1 MAIYTKI
8 FSKDILSIEKNYNLG
23 KIIHFKGIKKGIEN
37 TNYLLKTKD
46 KKFILTLFEKRV
58 QKKDLPF
65 FMNLMDKLSKYKI
78 NCPKPQKS
86 KKGSFLIKI
95 KNKTASIVSFVEGKD
110 KLKLNS
116 KDCYEIGKNIA
127 KFHKASKKIKLYRKN
142 SLSLKDWPK
151 LLNKI
156 GNKCKII
163 NPNLSSLMKNSFL
176 QIKNKWPKNLPYGI
190 IHADLFIDNIFFK
203 KNKFHGYIDFYF
215 ACNDFLIY
223 EIAICINALC
233 FDKKNNK
240 FVFNKKKSKNL
251 IKGYSK
257 IRKLSDKEKKSLN
270 VLCKGAALR
279 YLLTRT
285 YDYLN
290 TPKSAVIKIKNP
302 REYIQKLKVHNQFN
316 NFKNYYN

>member
-1 MAIYTKI
+1 MAVYTRVN
-8 FSKDILSIEKNYNLG
+8 SKDINYIEKNYNIG
-23 KIIHFKGIKKGIEN
+23 KIKSFTGIKKGIEN
-37 TNYLLKTKD
+37 TNYLLKTEN

-58 QKKDLPF
+58 QEKDLPF
-65 FMNLMDKLSKYKI
+65 FMNLMEKLNKHKI
-78 NCPKPQKS
+78 NCPEPQRN
-86 KKGSFLIKI
+86 KKGGFLIKL
-95 KNKTASIVSFVEGKD
+95 KSKTASIVSFVEGKD
-110 KLKLNS
+110 KLKLNP
-116 KDCYEIGKNIA
+116 KNCYEIGKNIA
-127 KFHKASKKIKLYRKN
+127 KLHIASKKIKLYRKN

-156 GNKCKII
+156 GNKSKII
-163 NPNLSSLMKNSFL
+163 SPNLNSLMKNSFL
-176 QIKNKWPKNLPYGI
+176 EIKNKWPKNLPYGI

-215 ACNDFLIY
+215 ACNDFLMY

-233 FDKKNNK
+233 FEKKNNK
-240 FVFNKKKSKNL
+240 FTFNKKKSTNL

-257 IRKLSDKEKKSLN
+257 IRRITDKEKKTLN
-270 VLCKGAALR
+270 ILCRGAALR

-302 REYIQKLKVHNQFN
+302 REYIQKLKVHNKFI

>member
-1 MAIYTKI
+1 MAVYTRVN
-8 FSKDILSIEKNYNLG
+8 SKDISYIEKNYNIG
-23 KIIHFKGIKKGIEN
+23 KIKSFTGIKKGIEN
-37 TNYLLKTKD
+37 TNYLLKTEN

-58 QKKDLPF
+58 QEKDLPF
-65 FMNLMDKLSKYKI
+65 FMNLMEKLNKHKI
-78 NCPKPQKS
+78 NCPEPQRN
-86 KKGSFLIKI
+86 KKGGFLIKI
-95 KNKTASIVSFVEGKD
+95 KSKTASIVSFVEGKD
-110 KLKLNS
+110 KLKLNP
-116 KDCYEIGKNIA
+116 KNCYEIGKNIA
-127 KFHKASKKIKLYRKN
+127 KLHIASKKIKLYRKN

-156 GNKCKII
+156 GNKSKII
-163 NPNLSSLMKNSFL
+163 SPNLNGLMKNSL
-176 QIKNKWPKNLPYGI
+176 LEIKNKWPKNLPYGI

-215 ACNDFLIY
+215 ACNDFLMY

-240 FVFNKKKSKNL
+240 FVFNKKKSTNL

-257 IRKLSDKEKKSLN
+257 IKKFSDRERKSLN
-270 VLCKGAALR
+270 ILCRGAALR

-302 REYIQKLKVHNQFN
+302 REYIQKLKVHNKFN

>member
-1 MAIYTKI
+1 MAVFTKI
-8 FSKDILSIEKNYNLG
+8 NTKDASYIENQFNLG
-23 KIIHFKGIKKGIEN
+23 KIKTFKGIKKGIEN
-37 TNYLLKTKD
+37 TNYLIQIKN
-46 KKFILTLFEKRV
+46 KKYILTIFEKRV

-65 FMNLMDKLSKYKI
+65 FMSLMDKLNNHKI

-86 KKGSFLIKI
+86 KKGNYLVNI
-95 KNKTASIVSFVEGKD
+95 KNKPASIVSFVEGKEKN
-110 KLKLNS
+110 KLKI

-127 KFHKASKKIKLYRKN
+127 KLHIASKRIKLYRKN
-142 SLSLKDWPK
+142 SLSLKEWPK

-156 GNKCKII
+156 GNKSKII
-163 NPNLSSLMKNSFL
+163 SPNLNSLMKNSFL
-176 QIKNKWPKNLPYGI
+176 QIKNKWPKNLPHGI

-203 KNKFHGYIDFYF
+203 KNKFNGYIDFYF
-215 ACNDFLIY
+215 ACNDFLMY

-240 FVFNKKKSKNL
+240 FIFNKKKSTNL
-251 IKGYSK
+251 IRGYSK
-257 IRKLSDKEKKSLN
+257 IRKFSVKEKKSLN
-270 VLCKGAALR
+270 ILCKGAALR

-290 TPKSAVIKIKNP
+290 TPKNAVIKIKNP
-302 REYIQKLKVHNQFN
+302 REYIQKLKVHNKFS

>member
-8 FSKDILSIEKNYNLG
+8 SSKDIQLIEKNYNLG
-23 KIIHFKGIKKGIEN
+23 KIVSFKGIKKGIEN

-46 KKFILTLFEKRV
+46 KKFILTLFERRV
-58 QKKDLPF
+58 HKIDLPF
-65 FMNLMDKLSKYKI
+65 FMNLMDKLSKYKV
-78 NCPKPQKS
+78 NCPEPQKN
-86 KKGSFLIKI
+86 KKGGFLIKV
-95 KNKTASIVSFVEGKD
+95 KKKTASIVSFVEGKD
-110 KLKLNS
+110 KLKLNP
-116 KDCYEIGKNIA
+116 KNCYEIGKNIA
-127 KFHKASKKIKLYRKN
+127 KFHGASKKIKLYRKN

-156 GNKCKII
+156 GNKSKII

-176 QIKNKWPKNLPYGI
+176 QIKNKWPKNLPFGI

-215 ACNDFLIY
+215 ACNDFLMY

-240 FVFNKKKSKNL
+240 FIFNKKKSKNL

-257 IRKLSDKEKKSLN
+257 IRKFSEKEKKSLN
-270 VLCKGAALR
+270 VLCRGAALR

-302 REYIQKLKVHNQFN
+302 REYIQKLKVHNLSLIHI
-316 NFKNYYN
+316 

>member
-8 FSKDILSIEKNYNLG
+8 SSKDIRSIDKKYNLG

-37 TNYLLKTKD
+37 TNYLLKTENKR
-46 KKFILTLFEKRV
+46 FILTLFEKRV

-78 NCPKPQKS
+78 NCPKPQRN
-86 KKGSFLIKI
+86 KKGSFLLKI
-95 KNKTASIVSFVEGKD
+95 KNKTGSIVSFVEGKD
-110 KLKLNS
+110 KLKLNA
-116 KDCYEIGKNIA
+116 KNCYEIGKNIA
-127 KFHKASKKIKLYRKN
+127 KLHRASKKIKLYRKN

-156 GNKCKII
+156 GNKSKII
-163 NPNLSSLMKNSFL
+163 SPNLNNLMKNSFL
-176 QIKNKWPKNLPYGI
+176 QIKNKWPKSLPYGI

-215 ACNDFLIY
+215 ACNDFLMY

-240 FVFNKKKSKNL
+240 FIFNKKKSTNL
-251 IKGYSK
+251 IRGYSK
-257 IRKLSDKEKKSLN
+257 IRKFSVKEKKSLN

-290 TPKSAVIKIKNP
+290 TPKNAVIKIKNP
-302 REYIQKLKVHNQFN
+302 REYIQKLKVHNKFS

>member
-8 FSKDILSIEKNYNLG
+8 SSKDILLIEKNYNLG

-46 KKFILTLFEKRV
+46 KKFILTLFERRV
-58 QKKDLPF
+58 HKKDLPF

-78 NCPKPQKS
+78 NCPKPQKN
-86 KKGSFLIKI
+86 KRGSFLIKI

-110 KLKLNS
+110 KLKLNP
-116 KDCYEIGKNIA
+116 KNCYEIGKNIA

-142 SLSLKDWPK
+142 SLSLKEWPK
-151 LLNKI
+151 ILNKI
-156 GNKCKII
+156 GNKSKII
-163 NPNLSSLMKNSFL
+163 SPNLNGLMNNSYL
-176 QIKNKWPKNLPYGI
+176 QIINNWPKNLPYGI

-215 ACNDFLIY
+215 ACNDFLMY

-257 IRKLSDKEKKSLN
+257 IRKFSDKEKKSLN
-270 VLCKGAALR
+270 VLCRGAALR
-279 YLLTRT
+279 LSL
-285 YDYLN
+285 
-290 TPKSAVIKIKNP
+290 IHI
-302 REYIQKLKVHNQFN
+302 
-316 NFKNYYN
+316 

>member
-240 FVFNKKKSKNL
+240 FIFNKKKSKNL
-251 IKGYSK
+251 IRGYSK

>member
-1 MAIYTKI
+1 MAVYTKVN
-8 FSKDILSIEKNYNLG
+8 SKDINYIEKNYNIG
-23 KIIHFKGIKKGIEN
+23 KIKSFTGIKKGIEN
-37 TNYLLKTKD
+37 TNYLLKTEN

-58 QKKDLPF
+58 QEKDLPF
-65 FMNLMDKLSKYKI
+65 FMNLMEKLNKYKI
-78 NCPKPQKS
+78 HCPEPQRN
-86 KKGSFLIKI
+86 KKGGFLIKI
-95 KNKTASIVSFVEGKD
+95 KSKTASIVSFVEGKD
-110 KLKLNS
+110 KLKLNP
-116 KDCYEIGKNIA
+116 KNCYEIGKNIA
-127 KFHKASKKIKLYRKN
+127 KLHIASKKIKLYRKN

-156 GNKCKII
+156 GNKSKII
-163 NPNLSSLMKNSFL
+163 SSNLNGLMKNSFL
-176 QIKNKWPKNLPYGI
+176 EIKNKWPKNLPYGI

-240 FVFNKKKSKNL
+240 FVFNKKKSTNL

-257 IRKLSDKEKKSLN
+257 IRRISDKEKKTLN
-270 VLCKGAALR
+270 ILCRGAALR

-302 REYIQKLKVHNQFN
+302 WEYIQKLKVHNKFN

>member
-1 MAIYTKI
+1 MAVYTRVN
-8 FSKDILSIEKNYNLG
+8 SKDISYIEKNYNIG
-23 KIIHFKGIKKGIEN
+23 KIKSFTGIKKGIEN
-37 TNYLLKTKD
+37 TNYLLKTEN

-58 QKKDLPF
+58 QEKDLPF
-65 FMNLMDKLSKYKI
+65 FMNLMEKLNKHKI
-78 NCPKPQKS
+78 NCPEPQRN
-86 KKGSFLIKI
+86 KKGGFLIKI
-95 KNKTASIVSFVEGKD
+95 KSKTASIVSFVEGKD
-110 KLKLNS
+110 KLKLNP
-116 KDCYEIGKNIA
+116 KNCYEIGKNIA
-127 KFHKASKKIKLYRKN
+127 KLHIASKKIKLYRKN

-156 GNKCKII
+156 GNKSKII
-163 NPNLSSLMKNSFL
+163 SPNLNGLMKNSL
-176 QIKNKWPKNLPYGI
+176 LEIKNKWPKNLPYGI

-215 ACNDFLIY
+215 ACNDFLMY

-240 FVFNKKKSKNL
+240 FVFNKKKSTNL

-257 IRKLSDKEKKSLN
+257 IRRISDKEKKTLN
-270 VLCKGAALR
+270 ILCRGAALR

-302 REYIQKLKVHNQFN
+302 REYIQKLKVHNKFN

>member
-8 FSKDILSIEKNYNLG
+8 SSRDIQSIEKNYNLG
-23 KIIHFKGIKKGIEN
+23 KIFSFKGIKKGIEN

-46 KKFILTLFEKRV
+46 KKFILTLFERRV
-58 QKKDLPF
+58 HKKDLPF

-78 NCPKPQKS
+78 NCPKPQKN
-86 KKGSFLIKI
+86 KRGSFLIKI

-110 KLKLNS
+110 KLKLTPKN
-116 KDCYEIGKNIA
+116 CYEIGKNIA
-127 KFHKASKKIKLYRKN
+127 KLHMASKKIKFYRKN
-142 SLSLKDWPK
+142 SLSLNEWPK

-156 GNKCKII
+156 GNKSKIVS
-163 NPNLSSLMKNSFL
+163 PNLNKLMKNSLL

-215 ACNDFLIY
+215 ACNDYLMY

-233 FDKKNNK
+233 FDKRNNK
-240 FVFNKKKSKNL
+240 FIFNKKKSTNL
-251 IKGYSK
+251 IRGYSK
-257 IRKLSDKEKKSLN
+257 IRKLFDKEKKSLN

>member
-1 MAIYTKI
+1 M
-8 FSKDILSIEKNYNLG
+8 
-23 KIIHFKGIKKGIEN
+23 
-37 TNYLLKTKD
+37 
-46 KKFILTLFEKRV
+46 
-58 QKKDLPF
+58 
-65 FMNLMDKLSKYKI
+65 
-78 NCPKPQKS
+78 
-86 KKGSFLIKI
+86 
-95 KNKTASIVSFVEGKD
+95 KTAFS
-110 KLKLNS
+110 
-116 KDCYEIGKNIA
+116 
-127 KFHKASKKIKLYRKN
+127 
-142 SLSLKDWPK
+142 
-151 LLNKI
+151 
-156 GNKCKII
+156 
-163 NPNLSSLMKNSFL
+163 

-215 ACNDFLIY
+215 ACNDFLMY

-233 FDKKNNK
+233 FDKKSNEFK
-240 FVFNKKKSKNL
+240 FNKKKSTNL

-257 IRKLSDKEKKSLN
+257 IRKFSDKEKKSLN

-302 REYIQKLKVHNQFN
+302 REYIQKLKVHNQYN

>member
-1 MAIYTKI
+1 MAVYTKI
-8 FSKDILSIEKNYNLG
+8 NSKDINYIEKNYNIG
-23 KIIHFKGIKKGIEN
+23 KIKSFTGIKKGIEN
-37 TNYLLKTKD
+37 TNYLLKTKN

-58 QKKDLPF
+58 QKKELPF
-65 FMNLMDKLSKYKI
+65 FMNLMDKLNKDKI
-78 NCPKPQKS
+78 NCPEPQRN
-86 KKGSFLIKI
+86 KKGGFLVKI
-95 KNKTASIVSFVEGKD
+95 KSKTASIVSFVEGKD
-110 KLKLNS
+110 KLKLSPKN
-116 KDCYEIGKNIA
+116 CYEIGKNIA
-127 KFHKASKKIKLYRKN
+127 KLHKVSKKVKLYRKN

-156 GNKCKII
+156 GNKSKVIS
-163 NPNLSSLMKNSFL
+163 PNLNDLMKNSFL

-215 ACNDFLIY
+215 ACNDFLMY

-240 FVFNKKKSKNL
+240 FIFNKKKSTNL

-257 IRKLSDKEKKSLN
+257 IRRLSDKERKSLN

-290 TPKSAVIKIKNP
+290 TPKNAIIKIKNP
-302 REYIQKLKVHNQFN
+302 REYIQKLKVHNEFN

>member
-1 MAIYTKI
+1 MIKYKLLCKNCSDSFESWFASSKEFERLKKSKLLQCLNCNSNKIDKSLMAPSIINKQKKNN
-8 FSKDILSIEKNYNLG
+8 KD
-23 KIIHFKGIKKGIEN
+23 
-37 TNYLLKTKD
+37 T
-46 KKFILTLFEKRV
+46 KKFLE
-58 QKKDLPF
+58 
-65 FMNLMDKLSKYKI
+65 
-78 NCPKPQKS
+78 
-86 KKGSFLIKI
+86 
-95 KNKTASIVSFVEGKD
+95 
-110 KLKLNS
+110 
-116 KDCYEIGKNIA
+116 
-127 KFHKASKKIKLYRKN
+127 
-142 SLSLKDWPK
+142 
-151 LLNKI
+151 
-156 GNKCKII
+156 
-163 NPNLSSLMKNSFL
+163 
-176 QIKNKWPKNLPYGI
+176 IKNKWPKNLPYGI

-240 FVFNKKKSKNL
+240 FIFNKKKSTNL

-257 IRKLSDKEKKSLN
+257 IRKFSDKEKKSLN
-270 VLCKGAALR
+270 VLCRGAALR

>member
-8 FSKDILSIEKNYNLG
+8 SSKDVQSIEKNYNLG

-37 TNYLLKTKD
+37 TNYLLKTKN

-78 NCPKPQKS
+78 NCPKPQRNKR
-86 KKGSFLIKI
+86 GSFLIKI

-110 KLKLNS
+110 KLKLSPKN
-116 KDCYEIGKNIA
+116 CYEIGKNIA
-127 KFHKASKKIKLYRKN
+127 KFHRASKKIKLYRKN

-156 GNKCKII
+156 GNKSKII
-163 NPNLSSLMKNSFL
+163 SPNLNSLMKNSFL

-215 ACNDFLIY
+215 ACNDFLMY

-240 FVFNKKKSKNL
+240 FIFNKKKSRNL

-257 IRKLSDKEKKSLN
+257 IRRFSIKEKKYLN
-270 VLCKGAALR
+270 ILCKGAALR

-302 REYIQKLKVHNQFN
+302 REYIQKLKVHNQFS

>member
-1 MAIYTKI
+1 MAVYTRVN
-8 FSKDILSIEKNYNLG
+8 SKDINYIEKNYNIG
-23 KIIHFKGIKKGIEN
+23 KIKSFTGIKKGIEN
-37 TNYLLKTKD
+37 TNYLLKTEN

-65 FMNLMDKLSKYKI
+65 FMNLMEKLNRYKI
-78 NCPKPQKS
+78 NCPKPQRN
-86 KKGSFLIKI
+86 KKGGFLIEI
-95 KNKTASIVSFVEGKD
+95 KSKTASIVSFVEGKD
-110 KLKLNS
+110 KLKLNP
-116 KDCYEIGKNIA
+116 KNCYEIGKNIA
-127 KFHKASKKIKLYRKN
+127 KLHIASKKIKLYRKN

-156 GNKCKII
+156 GNKSKILS
-163 NPNLSSLMKNSFL
+163 PNLNGLMKDSL
-176 QIKNKWPKNLPYGI
+176 LEIKNKWPKNLPYGI

-215 ACNDFLIY
+215 ACNDFLMY

-240 FVFNKKKSKNL
+240 FKFNKKKSTNL

-257 IRKLSDKEKKSLN
+257 IRRISDKEKKTLN
-270 VLCKGAALR
+270 ILCRGAALR

-302 REYIQKLKVHNQFN
+302 REYIQKLKMHNKFN

>member
-1 MAIYTKI
+1 
-8 FSKDILSIEKNYNLG
+8 
-23 KIIHFKGIKKGIEN
+23 
-37 TNYLLKTKD
+37 
-46 KKFILTLFEKRV
+46 
-58 QKKDLPF
+58 
-65 FMNLMDKLSKYKI
+65 MNLMDKLSRYKI
-78 NCPKPQKS
+78 NCPKPQKN
-86 KKGSFLIKI
+86 KRGSFLIKI

-110 KLKLNS
+110 KLKLSPDN
-116 KDCYEIGKNIA
+116 CYEIGKNIA
-127 KFHKASKKIKLYRKN
+127 KFHKTSKKIKLYRKN

-156 GNKCKII
+156 GNKSKII
-163 NPNLSSLMKNSFL
+163 SPTLNHLMKSSFL
-176 QIKNKWPKNLPYGI
+176 QIKNKWPKNLPFGI

-215 ACNDFLIY
+215 ACNDFLMY

-240 FVFNKKKSKNL
+240 FMFNKKKSTNL

-257 IRKLSDKEKKSLN
+257 IRKFSDKEKKSLN

-302 REYIQKLKVHNQFN
+302 KEYIQKLKVHNKFN

>member
-1 MAIYTKI
+1 MAVYTKI
-8 FSKDILSIEKNYNLG
+8 SSKDILLIEKNYNLG
-23 KIIHFKGIKKGIEN
+23 RIVSFKGIKKGIEN

-46 KKFILTLFEKRV
+46 KKLILTLFERRV
-58 QKKDLPF
+58 NKKDLPF
-65 FMNLMDKLSKYKI
+65 FMNLMDELSKCKI
-78 NCPKPQKS
+78 NCPKPQKN

-110 KLKLNS
+110 KLKLSPKN
-116 KDCYEIGKNIA
+116 CYEVGKNIA
-127 KFHKASKKIKLYRKN
+127 KFHRVSKKIKLYRKN

-151 LLNKI
+151 LINKI
-156 GNKCKII
+156 GNKSKII
-163 NPNLSSLMKNSFL
+163 SSNLSSFMKNNFL
-176 QIKNKWPKNLPYGI
+176 QIKNKWPKNLPFGI

-203 KNKFHGYIDFYF
+203 KDKFHGYIDFYF
-215 ACNDFLIY
+215 ACNDFLMY

-240 FVFNKKKSKNL
+240 FIFNKKKSISL

-257 IRKLSDKEKKSLN
+257 IRKFSDKEKKSLN

-285 YDYLN
+285 YDFIN

-302 REYIQKLKVHNQFN
+302 REYIQKLKLHNKFN

>member
-1 MAIYTKI
+1 MAVYTKVN
-8 FSKDILSIEKNYNLG
+8 SKDIIYIEKNYNIG
-23 KIIHFKGIKKGIEN
+23 KIKSFTGIKKGIEN
-37 TNYLLKTKD
+37 TNYLLKTKN

-65 FMNLMDKLSKYKI
+65 FMNLMDKLNKYKI
-78 NCPKPQKS
+78 NCPEPQRN
-86 KKGSFLIKI
+86 KKGSFTIKI

-116 KDCYEIGKNIA
+116 KNCYEIGKNIA

-142 SLSLKDWPK
+142 SLSLKEWPK
-151 LLNKI
+151 LLKKI
-156 GNKCKII
+156 GNKSKII
-163 NPNLSSLMKNSFL
+163 NPNLNSLMKNNFL
-176 QIKNKWPKNLPYGI
+176 KIKNKWPKNLSSGI

-203 KNKFHGYIDFYF
+203 KNKLSGYIDFYF
-215 ACNDFLIY
+215 ACNDFFMY

-240 FVFNKKKSKNL
+240 FIFNKKKSTNL

-257 IRKLSDKEKKSLN
+257 IRKFSDKEKKSLN

-302 REYIQKLKVHNQFN
+302 REYIQKLKIHNQFS

>member
-8 FSKDILSIEKNYNLG
+8 SSKDILLIEKNYNLG
-23 KIIHFKGIKKGIEN
+23 KIVSFKGIKKGIEN

-46 KKFILTLFEKRV
+46 KKFILTLFERRV
-58 QKKDLPF
+58 HKKDLPF

-78 NCPKPQKS
+78 NCPKPQKN
-86 KKGSFLIKI
+86 KRGSFLIKI

-110 KLKLNS
+110 KLKLNP
-116 KDCYEIGKNIA
+116 KNCYEIGKNIA
-127 KFHKASKKIKLYRKN
+127 KFHRASKKIKLYRKN

-156 GNKCKII
+156 GNKSKII
-163 NPNLSSLMKNSFL
+163 SPNLNHLMKNSFL
-176 QIKNKWPKNLPYGI
+176 QIKNKWPKNLPFGI

-215 ACNDFLIY
+215 ACNDFLMY

-240 FVFNKKKSKNL
+240 FIFNKKKSTNL

-257 IRKLSDKEKKSLN
+257 IRKFSINEKKSLN
-270 VLCKGAALR
+270 ILCKGAALR

-285 YDYLN
+285 YDYLK
-290 TPKSAVIKIKNP
+290 TPKNAIIKIKNP
-302 REYIQKLKVHNQFN
+302 REYIQKLKVHNKFS
-316 NFKNYYN
+316 NFKNYYS

>member
-1 MAIYTKI
+1 MAVYTKI
-8 FSKDILSIEKNYNLG
+8 SSKDILLIEKNYNLG
-23 KIIHFKGIKKGIEN
+23 KIVSFKGIKKGIEN

-46 KKFILTLFEKRV
+46 KKFILTLFERRV

-78 NCPKPQKS
+78 NCPKPQKN
-86 KKGSFLIKI
+86 KRGSFLVKI

-110 KLKLNS
+110 KLKLNP
-116 KDCYEIGKNIA
+116 KNCYEIGKNIA
-127 KFHKASKKIKLYRKN
+127 KFHKTSKKIKLYRKN
-142 SLSLKDWPK
+142 SLSLKDWPN

-156 GNKCKII
+156 GNKSKII
-163 NPNLSSLMKNSFL
+163 NPNLNNLMKNSFL
-176 QIKNKWPKNLPYGI
+176 QIKNKWPKNLPFGI

-215 ACNDFLIY
+215 ACNDFLMY

-240 FVFNKKKSKNL
+240 FIFNKKKSKNL

-257 IRKLSDKEKKSLN
+257 IRRLSDKEKKSLN
-270 VLCKGAALR
+270 ILCKGAALR

-302 REYIQKLKVHNQFN
+302 REYIQKLKIHNQFN

>member
-1 MAIYTKI
+1 MAVYTRVN
-8 FSKDILSIEKNYNLG
+8 SKDINYIEKNYNIG
-23 KIIHFKGIKKGIEN
+23 KIKSFTGIKKGIEN
-37 TNYLLKTKD
+37 TNYLLKTEN

-58 QKKDLPF
+58 QEKDLPF
-65 FMNLMDKLSKYKI
+65 FMNLMEKLNKHKI
-78 NCPKPQKS
+78 NCPEPQRNKR
-86 KKGSFLIKI
+86 GSFITKI
-95 KNKTASIVSFVEGKD
+95 KNKSASIVSFVEGKD
-110 KLKLNS
+110 KSKLNS
-116 KDCYEIGKNIA
+116 KNCYEIGKNIA
-127 KFHKASKKIKLYRKN
+127 KFHKASKKIKLLRKN
-142 SLSLKDWPK
+142 SLSIKQWPK
-151 LLNKI
+151 ILGKI
-156 GNKCKII
+156 GNKSKVID
-163 NPNLSSLMKNSFL
+163 PNLNSLMKNSL
-176 QIKNKWPKNLPYGI
+176 NDIKNNWPKDLPHGI

-203 KNKFHGYIDFYF
+203 KNKLSGYIDFYF

-240 FVFNKKKSKNL
+240 FIFNKKKSQNL

-257 IRKLSDKEKKSLN
+257 IRSLSNKEKKSLN
-270 VLCKGAALR
+270 ILCRGAALR

-302 REYIQKLKVHNQFN
+302 REYIQKLKLHNKFS

>member
-8 FSKDILSIEKNYNLG
+8 SKDDVVSIEKKFNLG
-23 KIIHFKGIKKGIEN
+23 KIIYFKGIKKGIEN
-37 TNYLLKTKD
+37 TNYLLKTKN
-46 KKFILTLFEKRV
+46 KKFILTIFEKRV

-78 NCPKPQKS
+78 NCPKPQRN

-95 KNKTASIVSFVEGKD
+95 KNKTGSIVSFVEGKD
-110 KLKLNS
+110 KLKLNPNN
-116 KDCYEIGKNIA
+116 CYEIGKNIA
-127 KFHKASKKIKLYRKN
+127 KFHRASKKIKLYRKN
-142 SLSLKDWPK
+142 SLSLKEWPK

-156 GNKCKII
+156 GNKSKII

-176 QIKNKWPKNLPYGI
+176 EIKNKWPKNLPYGI

-203 KNKFHGYIDFYF
+203 KNKFNGYIDFYF
-215 ACNDFLIY
+215 ACNDFLMY

-240 FVFNKKKSKNL
+240 FIFNKKKSTNL

-257 IRKLSDKEKKSLN
+257 IRKFSEKEKKSLN

-302 REYIQKLKVHNQFN
+302 REYIQKLEIQNRLD

>member
-8 FSKDILSIEKNYNLG
+8 SRGDIAFIEKKFNLG
-23 KIIHFKGIKKGIEN
+23 KIISFKGIKKGIEN
-37 TNYLLKTKD
+37 TNYLLKTKN
-46 KKFILTLFEKRV
+46 KKLILTLFEKRV

-78 NCPKPQKS
+78 NCPEPQRN

-95 KNKTASIVSFVEGKD
+95 KNKTGSIVSFVEGKD
-110 KLKLNS
+110 KLKLNP
-116 KDCYEIGKNIA
+116 KNCYEIGQNIA
-127 KFHKASKKIKLYRKN
+127 RLHRASKKIKLYRKN
-142 SLSLKDWPK
+142 SLSLKEWPK
-151 LLNKI
+151 ILNKI
-156 GNKCKII
+156 GNKSKII
-163 NPNLSSLMKNSFL
+163 SPNLNGLMKNTFSE
-176 QIKNKWPKNLPYGI
+176 IKNKWPKNLPYGI

-215 ACNDFLIY
+215 ACNDFLMY

-240 FVFNKKKSKNL
+240 FIFNKKKSTNL

-257 IRKLSDKEKKSLN
+257 IRKFSVKEKKSLN
-270 VLCKGAALR
+270 VLCRGAALR

-290 TPKSAVIKIKNP
+290 TPKSAIIKIKNP
-302 REYIQKLKVHNQFN
+302 REYIQKLKVHNQFS